1 MNKIKF
7 LTIYLI
13 TAILFIISCS
23 GNTQNS
29 SNQIN
34 QLNNS
39 NDEGEITM
47 KANEKYKELLKR
59 DFSVSKEDEDLQN
72 IFNNFVYGE
81 VYSHGDLEPKL
92 RELVTLVSLTAS
104 QGNGMIAEH
113 VEAALNVGASAIE
126 IKEALYQC
134 APYVGF
140 PRVFAALEEANKVF
154 KNKNIKLPLQSQA
167 TVSKDTRFEKG
178 LAYQTNIFGD
188 IILNMHKNAPE
199 NLKHIQNYLSAMC
212 FGDFYTRDGLDLKIR
227 ELLTFIMLISLGGAE
242 PQATSHANANISMGN
257 DKDILIKAIT
267 QCIPYIGYPRTLN
280 AIAII
285 NSIK

>member
-1 MNKIKF
+1 MNKIKS
-7 LTIYLI
+7 LITLLI

-23 GNTQNS
+23 GNNQNS

-34 QLNNS
+34 QNQL
-39 NDEGEITM
+39 EGETTM
-47 KANEKYKELLKR
+47 KANEKYRGLLKR
-59 DFSVSKEDEDLQN
+59 DFAVSKEDEDLQN

-81 VYSHGDLEPKL
+81 VYNHGDLEPKL
-92 RELVTLVSLTAS
+92 RELITLVSLTAS

-113 VEAALNVGASAIE
+113 VEMALNVGASAIE

-140 PRVFAALEEANKVF
+140 PRVFSALEEANKVF
-154 KNKNIKLPLQSQA
+154 KDKNIKLPLQSQA
-167 TVSKDTRFEKG
+167 TVTDNTRFEKG
-178 LAYQTNIFGD
+178 LEIQTNTFGQR
-188 IILNMHKNAPE
+188 ILDAHANAPE
-199 NLKHIQNYLSAMC
+199 NQKHIQNYLSAMC
-212 FGDFYTRDGLDLKIR
+212 FGDFYTREGLDLKTR

-257 DKDILIKAIT
+257 DKDTLIKAVT

-285 NSIK
+285 NGIN

>member
-7 LTIYLI
+7 LTMYLI

-23 GNTQNS
+23 GNNQNS

-34 QLNNS
+34 QLNKLNI
-39 NDEGEITM
+39 GERTM

-59 DFSVSKEDEDLQN
+59 DFAVSKEDEDLQN

-81 VYSHGDLEPKL
+81 VYNHGNLEPKL
-92 RELVTLVSLTAS
+92 RELITLVSLTAS
-104 QGNGMIAEH
+104 DGNNMIAEH

-140 PRVFAALEEANKVF
+140 PRVFTVLEEANKVF
-154 KNKNIKLPLQSQA
+154 KDKNIKLPLPSQA
-167 TVSKDTRFEKG
+167 TVSDNTRFEKG
-178 LAYQTNIFGD
+178 LEIQTNTFGQR
-188 IILNMHKNAPE
+188 ILDAHANAPE
-199 NLKHIQNYLSAMC
+199 NQKHIQNYLSAMC
-212 FGDFYTRDGLDLKIR
+212 FGDFYTREGLDMKTR
-227 ELLTFIMLISLGGAE
+227 ELLTFIMIISLGGQEA
-242 PQATSHANANISMGN
+242 QATGHARGN
-257 DKDILIKAIT
+257 LSVGNSKDTLIEAVT

-280 AIAII
+280 AITII
-285 NSIK
+285 NGIN

>member
-7 LTIYLI
+7 LIMHLI

-23 GNTQNS
+23 GNNQNL

-34 QLNNS
+34 KANGK
-39 NDEGEITM
+39 GEITM
-47 KANEKYKELLKR
+47 KANEKYKELLSR
-59 DFSVSKEDEDLQN
+59 DFAVSKEDEDLQN

-81 VYSHGDLEPKL
+81 VYNHGDLEPKL
-92 RELVTLVSLTAS
+92 RELITLVSLTAS
-104 QGNGMIAEH
+104 QGNSMIAEH

-154 KNKNIKLPLQSQA
+154 KDKNIKLPLQSQA
-167 TVSKDTRFEKG
+167 TVSEGTRFDRG
-178 LAYQTNIFGD
+178 LEIQTNTFGQG
-188 IILNMHKNAPE
+188 ILDALSNAPA
-199 NLKHIQNYLSAMC
+199 NQKHIREYLSSMC
-212 FGDFYTRDGLDLKIR
+212 FGDFYTREGLDMKTR
-227 ELLTFIMLISLGGAE
+227 ELLTFIMIISLGGQE
-242 PQATSHANANISMGN
+242 SQATGHAAGN
-257 DKDILIKAIT
+257 LSVGNSKDTLIEAVT

-285 NSIK
+285 NRIN

>member
-7 LTIYLI
+7 LIMHLI

-23 GNTQNS
+23 GNNQNS

-34 QLNNS
+34 N
-39 NDEGEITM
+39 GEITM
-47 KANEKYKELLKR
+47 KANEKYKELLGR
-59 DFSVSKEDEDLQN
+59 DFAVSKEDEDLQN

-81 VYSHGDLEPKL
+81 VYNHGDLEPKL

-154 KNKNIKLPLQSQA
+154 KSKNIKLPLQSQS
-167 TVSKDTRFEKG
+167 TVSEGTRFEKG
-178 LAYQTNIFGD
+178 LNAQTTIFGD
-188 IILNMHKNAPE
+188 RILDMHKNAPE

-212 FGDFYTRDGLDLKIR
+212 FGDFYTRESVDLKTR

-257 DKDILIKAIT
+257 DKDTLIKAVT

-285 NSIK
+285 NGIN

>member
-7 LTIYLI
+7 LIMHLI

-23 GNTQNS
+23 GNNQNS

-34 QLNNS
+34 KANGK
-39 NDEGEITM
+39 GEITM
-47 KANEKYKELLKR
+47 KANEKYKELLGR
-59 DFSVSKEDEDLQN
+59 DFAVSKEDEDLQN

-81 VYSHGDLEPKL
+81 VYNHGDLEPKL
-92 RELVTLVSLTAS
+92 RELITLVSLTAS
-104 QGNGMIAEH
+104 QGNSMIAEH

-154 KNKNIKLPLQSQA
+154 KDKNIKIPLQSQS
-167 TVSKDTRFEKG
+167 TVSEETRFEKG
-178 LAYQTNIFGD
+178 LNAQTTIFGD
-188 IILNMHKNAPE
+188 RILDMHKNAPE

-212 FGDFYTRDGLDLKIR
+212 FGDFYTRESLDLKTR

-257 DKDILIKAIT
+257 DKDTLIKAVT

-285 NSIK
+285 NGSN

>member
-1 MNKIKF
+1 MKHTKYLIT
-7 LTIYLI
+7 LLI

-23 GNTQNS
+23 GNNQNS
-29 SNQIN
+29 SNQTN
-34 QLNNS
+34 QNQS
-39 NDEGEITM
+39 EGETTM
-47 KANEKYKELLKR
+47 KANEKYRGLLKR
-59 DFSVSKEDEDLQN
+59 DFAVSKEDEDLQN

-81 VYSHGDLEPKL
+81 VYNHGDLEPKL
-92 RELVTLVSLTAS
+92 RELITLVSLTAS

-140 PRVFAALEEANKVF
+140 PRVFSALEEANKVF
-154 KNKNIKLPLQSQA
+154 KSKNINLPLQSQS
-167 TVSKDTRFEKG
+167 TVIEETRFEKG
-178 LAYQTNIFGD
+178 LAVQTSIFGNR
-188 IILNMHKNAPE
+188 ILDMHRNAPE

-212 FGDFYTRDGLDLKIR
+212 FGDFYTREGLDLKTR

-257 DKDILIKAIT
+257 DKDTLIKAVT

-285 NSIK
+285 NGIN

>member
-7 LTIYLI
+7 SIMHLI

-23 GNTQNS
+23 GNNQNS

-34 QLNNS
+34 N
-39 NDEGEITM
+39 GEITM
-47 KANEKYKELLKR
+47 KANEKYKELLGR
-59 DFSVSKEDEDLQN
+59 DFAVSKEDEDLQN

-81 VYSHGDLEPKL
+81 VYNHGDLEPKL
-92 RELVTLVSLTAS
+92 RELITLVSLTAS

-134 APYVGF
+134 APYIGF

-154 KNKNIKLPLQSQA
+154 KSKNIKLPLQSQS
-167 TVSKDTRFEKG
+167 TVSEETRFEKG
-178 LAYQTNIFGD
+178 LNAQTTIFGD
-188 IILNMHKNAPE
+188 RILDMHKNAPE

-212 FGDFYTRDGLDLKIR
+212 FGDFYTRESLDLKTR

-257 DKDILIKAIT
+257 DKDTLIKAVT

-280 AIAII
+280 SIAII
-285 NSIK
+285 NGIN